1 MLEYRNI
8 WWIVRAVKMLK
19 FFFGI
24 YIFYTTNCTS
34 LLLQDCYTDIFQLL
48 RIPIFRE
55 YHFTKAV

>member
-24 YIFYTTNCTS
+24 YIYYTN
-34 LLLQDCYTDIFQLL
+34 
-48 RIPIFRE
+48 
-55 YHFTKAV
+55 